1 MSSLTFFTDPERYR
15 IELSLGLLNMN
26 VAEGYTGGFLDVKN
40 GHFRGGDVESFLSN
54 LGETFMAISRPKK
67 AEGR

>member
-1 MSSLTFFTDPERYR
+1 
-15 IELSLGLLNMN
+15 MN

-67 AEGR
+67 AEEGR

>member
-1 MSSLTFFTDPERYR
+1 
-15 IELSLGLLNMN
+15 MN
-26 VAEGYTGGFLDVKN
+26 VAEGYTGGFFDVKN
-40 GHFRGGDVESFLSN
+40 GHFRGGDVENFFVE